1 MSAPAATSPHVVKV
15 SLVDQVA
22 DIVRDRVANGE
33 LAPGE
38 TLHIERLARELGVS
52 RTPVREAISKL
63 EVSGTVVRRPGHAP
77 TVFAA
82 RSEDVREYFEMRME
96 LEPLAARLALPHLD
110 GKRIAELAALT
121 KAMDTFDAPNWPSLN
136 RAFHRTLYVAAD
148 RPFLVDTIENLIARS
163 EPYIRIY
170 FDNHDLRQTQRE
182 HRRILAAV
190 RKRDEVE
197 VTKAIR
203 DHLQQ
208 VIAGVLEALE
218 HRSRQLAEDAR

>member
-1 MSAPAATSPHVVKV
+1 MSAPAATGPRVVKV

-22 DIVRDRVANGE
+22 EIVRDRVAKGE

-96 LEPLAARLALPHLD
+96 LEPLAARLALPNLTSD
-110 GKRIAELAALT
+110 LVAQLASLT
-121 KAMDTFDAPNWPSLN
+121 DAMDTFDAPNWPARN
-136 RAFHRTLYVAAD
+136 RAFHRTVYVVAD
-148 RPFLVDTIENLIARS
+148 RPFLVDTIENLIVRS

-170 FDNHDLRQTQRE
+170 FTSHDLEQTQRQ
-182 HRRILAAV
+182 HRRILESV
-190 RKRDEVE
+190 RRRDEAE
-197 VTKAIR
+197 LTIAIR
-203 DHLQQ
+203 DHLRQA
-208 VIAGVLEALE
+208 IDGVLEALE
-218 HRSRQLAEDAR
+218 TRTRRSP

>member
-1 MSAPAATSPHVVKV
+1 M
-15 SLVDQVA
+15 
-22 DIVRDRVANGE
+22 
-33 LAPGE
+33 
-38 TLHIERLARELGVS
+38 
-52 RTPVREAISKL
+52 REAISKL

-110 GKRIAELAALT
+110 GKRIAELASLT

-190 RKRDEVE
+190 RKRDEAE
-197 VTKAIR
+197 VTEAIR